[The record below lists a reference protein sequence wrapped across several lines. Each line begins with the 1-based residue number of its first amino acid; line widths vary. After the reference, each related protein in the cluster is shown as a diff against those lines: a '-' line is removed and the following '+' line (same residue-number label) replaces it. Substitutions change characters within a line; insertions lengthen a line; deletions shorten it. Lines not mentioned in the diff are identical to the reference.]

1 MRQPLNLE
9 LLRQGIQDC
18 ITPNLGGYMCD
29 CAIACLHRQNHSS
42 EVVLHIKTDDEER
55 LLTLIWTTEVNK
67 QLLVA
72 TNDNDVSA
80 DYGAMAIALLL
91 IRFFTPY
98 RYFERSQKGTGVDF
112 WLSENAD
119 TLNFTARLEIS
130 GIHHERGRNTLRTR
144 LNQKKKQALL
154 SADSQLPVY
163 ICITEF
169 HKPQSILF
177 RYDSHQQENDSKD
190 MAR

>member
-1 MRQPLNLE
+1 MEQTLNLE

-29 CAIACLHRQNHSS
+29 SAVACLHRQYHNR
-42 EVVLHIKTDDEER
+42 EVLLHIKTNDEEH
-55 LLTLIWTTEVNK
+55 LLKLIWTTEVNK
-67 QLLVA
+67 QLLVS

-91 IRFFTPY
+91 IQTFTEY

-119 TLNFTARLEIS
+119 MLEFTARLEIS
-130 GIHHERGRNTLRTR
+130 GIHQEKGRNTLRTR
-144 LNQKKKQALL
+144 LNQKKKQVRL
-154 SADSQLPVY
+154 SADSELPVY

-177 RYDSHQQENDSKD
+177 RYDSHQ
-190 MAR
+190 